1 MIIVMKKE
9 YIKLDP
15 KDNVIVL
22 LKDKNAGETINIQNG
37 IDILLQDN
45 IKAGHKVAI
54 RDIAAGEKIIKYGYP
69 IGHATKDI
77 YTGQWV
83 HTHNIKTNLEGK
95 LDYSHIK
102 EIIKSRNKIDGNDW
116 KNFINDSDINDFDHG
131 LDNENDHRCETE
143 IPVSSFMGYVRE
155 DGSVGTR
162 NEIWII
168 NTVGCVNKTAEI
180 LVKEAN
186 RMFSDK
192 IGESVDGV
200 FAFPHPY
207 GCSQFGED
215 HFTTQKI
222 LADLCMHPNAAGV
235 LVLGLGCENNNI
247 NEFKKVLESNV
258 LLRNQ
263 NNRINNSNN
272 SNNNSSS
279 NSNNN
284 NSNNNKNGECDDKT
298 INSLINSRRIKF
310 LSTQDCEDEISCGLK
325 LIGELIEYA
334 SVFKRQE
341 CPVSKLKVGLKCGGS
356 DAFSGITANPL
367 CGKFSDLL
375 LRNKGTTILT
385 EVPEMFGA
393 ETILMER
400 SENEEIFNK
409 IVNMINGFKDY
420 YISYNQPVYEN
431 PSPGNKEGGITTLE
445 EKSLG
450 CILKG
455 GSGIVTDVLNY
466 GERLRKSGLNLLEGP
481 GNDAVSITA
490 LTAAGA
496 NLIIFTTGR
505 GTPFGGPVPTIK
517 VSTTTQLYNRK
528 KSWIDYDAGQLL
540 EGRSMDEMA
549 RDLYNFVISVA
560 SGNIRTKNEIN
571 GYKEIAIFKNGI
583 TV

>member
-1 MIIVMKKE
+1 MKKE

-22 LKDKNAGETINIQNG
+22 LKDKMAGEKINIQGENE
-37 IDILLQDN
+37 ISEIFLQNN

-54 RDIAAGEKIIKYGYP
+54 RDIAEGENIVKYGYP
-69 IGHATKDI
+69 IGHATKKI
-77 YTGQWV
+77 NIGEWV
-83 HTHNIKTNLEGK
+83 HTHNLQTNLEGK
-95 LDYSHIK
+95 LDYSYIK
-102 EIIKSRNKIDGNDW
+102 DKLVKEKQRNGLKSQNEHESNYSNEFISHPSNDYGNVNKYSSPN
-116 KNFINDSDINDFDHG
+116 NYSSNT
-131 LDNENDHRCETE
+131 DNYGSNAE
-143 IPVSSFMGYVRE
+143 IPVSTFMGYVRE

-186 RMFSDK
+186 RIFSDK
-192 IGESVDGV
+192 IGVSVDGV

-207 GCSQFGED
+207 GCSQFGDD

-247 NEFKKVLESNV
+247 NEFKKVLESSA
-258 LLRNQ
+258 LLRSQ

-272 SNNNSSS
+272 NNN
-279 NSNNN
+279 
-284 NSNNNKNGECDDKT
+284 
-298 INSLINSRRIKF
+298 RRIKF
-310 LSTQDCEDEISCGLK
+310 LSTQDYEDEINCGLK

-334 SVFKRQE
+334 SGFKRQE
-341 CPVSKLKVGLKCGGS
+341 CPVSELKVGLKCGGS

-420 YISYNQPVYEN
+420 YSSYNQPIYEN

-455 GSGIVTDVLNY
+455 GSGVVTDVLNY

-517 VSTTTQLYNRK
+517 VSTNTQLYNRK
-528 KSWIDYDAGQLL
+528 KAWIDYDAGQLL
-540 EGRSMDEMA
+540 EGKPMDEAA
-549 RDLYNFVISVA
+549 RDFYNFVISVA
-560 SGNIRTKNEIN
+560 SGDIRTKNEIN